1 VIWLTRFARSAPI
14 LAAAL
19 LVSCGSPATPTAH
32 ATSTATVSPTFSA
45 TATPTPTPAATS
57 AGTAEQLSTVAS
69 MVYPACTP
77 AKCTGTAMF
86 TTCDAGSSG
95 SDIFASCPLTSRL
108 VAQLK
113 RDVNGVTSAPD
124 PVGGGQDPA
133 WTTELVTAAPSA
145 TGGVAHVTLGF
156 GPGTMMDKYD
166 LVLILQGSLLL
177 VDDIYCTGT
186 DPAGGDVYATGWLNR
201 SACST

>member
-1 VIWLTRFARSAPI
+1 M

-19 LVSCGSPATPTAH
+19 LVSCGSSATPTAH
-32 ATSTATVSPTFSA
+32 ATSTVTVSPTFSA
-45 TATPTPTPAATS
+45 TATPTPAPATS
-57 AGTAEQLSTVAS
+57 AATAEQLSTIAS

-77 AKCTGTAMF
+77 AKCIGTAMF

-95 SDIFASCPLTSRL
+95 PDIFASCPLTSRL

-113 RDVNGVTSAPD
+113 HDVNDVTSAPD

-133 WTTELVTAAPSA
+133 WTTELVTATPSA

-156 GPGTMMDKYD
+156 GPGTIMDKYD
-166 LVLILQGSLLL
+166 LVVILQGSRLL

-186 DPAGGDVYATGWLNR
+186 DPTGGDVYATGWLNR
-201 SACST
+201 SVCSA

>member
-1 VIWLTRFARSAPI
+1 M

-32 ATSTATVSPTFSA
+32 ATSTATLSPTFSA
-45 TATPTPTPAATS
+45 TATPTPAQATS
-57 AGTAEQLSTVAS
+57 AATAEQLSTIAS

-77 AKCTGTAMF
+77 AKCIGTAMF

-95 SDIFASCPLTSRL
+95 PDIFASCPLTSRL

-113 RDVNGVTSAPD
+113 HDVNGVTSAPD

-133 WTTELVTAAPSA
+133 WTTELVTATPSA
-145 TGGVAHVTLGF
+145 TGGVAHVTLRF
-156 GPGTMMDKYD
+156 GPGTIMDKYD
-166 LVLILQGSLLL
+166 LVVILQGSRLL
-177 VDDIYCTGT
+177 VDDIYCTAT
-186 DPAGGDVYATGWLNR
+186 DPTGGDVYATGWLNR
-201 SACST
+201 SVCSA